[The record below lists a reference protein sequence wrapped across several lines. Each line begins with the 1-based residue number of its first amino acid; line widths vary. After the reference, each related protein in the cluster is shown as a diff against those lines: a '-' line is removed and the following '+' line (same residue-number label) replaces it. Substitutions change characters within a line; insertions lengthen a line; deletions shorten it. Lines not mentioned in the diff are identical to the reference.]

1 MTGVTGDG
9 ADRPSSVGATAEPRE
24 PGRPTEPDSIVGLVF
39 QARGGGS
46 RRRAGVALGLAV
58 AVYGGGMAALRTG
71 LGPSSTAPR
80 ARIPARQTD
89 DRPIEVS
96 PPPPAPIEAP
106 APAVARILARPRTLP
121 AVRQMAHLSRPVA
134 PAQAAAVITRAAE
147 SPVDL
152 TGATFATGHAA
163 AFPGGE
169 TAGAGRS
176 TAPVMGAVDLAG
188 RATDRDATGG
198 GAPGRARAVRLAA
211 GTWAC
216 PWPVEADSAQIDA
229 QTVVIRVRVR
239 QAGGVDDVE
248 VVSDPGT
255 GFGAAAA
262 ACARQT
268 LFEPARDA
276 SGAPIAAWSPPI
288 RVHFFR

>member
-1 MTGVTGDG
+1 
-9 ADRPSSVGATAEPRE
+9 
-24 PGRPTEPDSIVGLVF
+24 
-39 QARGGGS
+39 
-46 RRRAGVALGLAV
+46 
-58 AVYGGGMAALRTG
+58 
-71 LGPSSTAPR
+71 
-80 ARIPARQTD
+80 
-89 DRPIEVS
+89 
-96 PPPPAPIEAP
+96 
-106 APAVARILARPRTLP
+106 
-121 AVRQMAHLSRPVA
+121 
-134 PAQAAAVITRAAE
+134 
-147 SPVDL
+147 VDL
-152 TGATFATGHAA
+152 TSATFATGHAS

-176 TAPVMGAVDLAG
+176 TAPVAGAVDLVG

-216 PWPVEADSAQIDA
+216 PWPVQADSAQIDA

-239 QAGGVDDVE
+239 PGGGVDDVE
-248 VVSDPGT
+248 VVSDPGA

-268 LFEPARDA
+268 RFEPARDA
-276 SGAPIAAWSPPI
+276 SGLSVAAWSPPI